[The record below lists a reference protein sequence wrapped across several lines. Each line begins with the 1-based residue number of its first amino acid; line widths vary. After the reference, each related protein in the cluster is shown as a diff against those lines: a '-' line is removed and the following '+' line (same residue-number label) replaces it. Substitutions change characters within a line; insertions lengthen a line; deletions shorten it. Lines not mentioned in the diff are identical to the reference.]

1 MLTLQNLLES
11 DSLSTIISKLNNNFQ
26 TITNAGGGP
35 QGIRGYPGLPGRPG
49 RVGSSG
55 PTGEQGPA
63 GLSTYLIPF
72 AEQYSAATGPSS
84 IAGPWPSSSYAYLTV
99 IGTGASGDIYVDHN
113 NRGYWM
119 YLRQADAT
127 GQYANIGASYP
138 PTGTGFFGGTGW
150 YFYPQ
155 PEEGTTG
162 DVWVYD
168 YTTYLN
174 NPPYSTGPFYNNSS
188 SPLEIPNARFSS
200 KYGTIWVSAGNS
212 GGEFN
217 TDYTTPIIGS
227 WGATSTTWPQPG
239 RWNAGVDRLMFKLSA
254 DSLPYL
260 SNVNARGI
268 AALGEDANEESTSYP
283 SSGLYTY
290 QGDSY
295 WVKPMYDVSLDK
307 YTPLFFWS
315 ELRPND
321 GELNQKYS
329 TLGLYQFTATDA
341 SPYGSAGGGVTAG
354 SVAGSLFPYDT
365 KSVFLLSTR
374 SAPSPEDW
382 SNMGAATLANTKTT
396 NLADLI
402 IDVKSLI
409 TTNQY
414 LCAVPQDFAPSSDLI
429 SSGYY
434 GSNVLKAS
442 QGYISTVSGKNV
454 GGANTYA
461 DTLFYGGGG
470 TAFSSGTGT
479 FPDIS
484 RNEQRTRRTW
494 YGSAF
499 SGEKASDWSS
509 GGSDPKSSSQSYYT
523 LAGMSERGK
532 KTWNAANDT
541 WFLSELLFYTSQF
554 KIDGGTAGVN
564 HNVTIDDFDYA
575 NNAQN
580 SRPVLYISPFR
591 NVGIGTFANAE
602 ENGTVEPR
610 AKLQVHLN
618 PSLLTS
624 ETDPSDIYLSLT
636 ATNVSDS
643 PTIISKTVSR
653 VAMFTGEGDGTIGQE
668 NPGFIDVYLG
678 RNQYPT
684 GEFSNP
690 ASLNPYGGS
699 TGLVTTPLYE
709 QIKIAFRR
717 EGWLRNRMDSL
728 RIGVSPVT
736 GPAVIGSSATNYTN
750 EFQLA
755 LHPLNKFASSLSNT
769 GSAMA
774 GFGVH
779 NLWPRAR
786 FHAYG
791 KNVYNETD
799 RGYEIGN
806 YTATRRDVVY
816 PGPAGSAQGSN
827 TASSAYPHWPT
838 NYPSDNQVVIDYIK
852 DSYLYSSGILD
863 YPYTTYNSS
872 SFVGTAGVGTAAQG
886 IYSPNSA
893 NFPSREK
900 LSPTRHTVPY
910 GLTGPAGALYAA
922 FYNEGRTGITGLSG
936 MFNGSFRHGGIEN
949 ALFKPTIYQGFNVYR
964 DLMNVGD
971 TKDTTYTWVIG
982 TNGGKENGGSL
993 ILTNSEGDFAIST
1006 IKDGR
1011 GGGDS
1016 YRGWEQRLS
1025 TRDVLNNIKLI
1036 VKKDGSVGIGN
1047 AAGYDLDAYSSLER
1061 NPDTGFVNYVPRSA
1075 DADGLT
1081 AGPYTAGSGTG
1092 YNREWGRTGSYG
1104 FVNYAGL
1111 SATWTETSAT
1121 TYASQVNSNATR
1133 SETFK
1138 LEVAADKLHGRPGR
1152 TLENRGYGYPP
1163 NLSSQGIGTIQR
1175 YLVKNPSSGSSAV
1188 FASFA
1193 ISTDQEGRITSAS
1206 FTTDLS
1212 LSGYEDTFL
1221 SGVMFPHPTEF
1232 EDGGSQN
1239 MSTGF
1244 IAPAGAAAAAWDN
1257 GPITISGGN
1266 NLLGFQKDP
1275 LLLANLRLNNFV
1287 AGEGEG
1293 FTGIGYNAEMIAART
1308 QSPKLVFTF
1317 LEGTGSAI
1325 PPNVPFGAR
1334 PNGNVYTLPYRKV
1347 NTVLASAQNESS
1359 LREYW
1364 IPKADNSGGTLM
1376 VFTDHY
1382 GKKEKD
1388 TGFDRETI
1396 KVENLRLDEVVTLEF
1411 VTNLI
1416 GVNRTLA
1423 GTTAGAGNTALNA
1436 AGPTYTSLSYFPT
1449 NVLYKRL
1456 IMDESLS
1463 LGITSGNGGLTSALM
1478 NSDAFG
1484 IVNTQ
1489 APIPQGGNDSNSFIL
1504 GNPFIGGGFQGTGT
1518 IGGYSSAIGFSGGF
1532 RACTTRNIEKYYN
1545 IQNDSTNWMDGWN
1558 DPNVENKMSE
1568 VRFKRIN
1575 SDYVLFDFNLTFNV
1589 KNPKMSDQSNDQ
1601 TSPEEPGYAIG
1612 GYGSVL
1618 PSNGTG
1624 APQTLIDFGSPRW
1637 TQYITTPGTNI

>member
-1 MLTLQNLLES
+1 
-11 DSLSTIISKLNNNFQ
+11 
-26 TITNAGGGP
+26 
-35 QGIRGYPGLPGRPG
+35 
-49 RVGSSG
+49 
-55 PTGEQGPA
+55 
-63 GLSTYLIPF
+63 
-72 AEQYSAATGPSS
+72 
-84 IAGPWPSSSYAYLTV
+84 
-99 IGTGASGDIYVDHN
+99 
-113 NRGYWM
+113 
-119 YLRQADAT
+119 
-127 GQYANIGASYP
+127 
-138 PTGTGFFGGTGW
+138 
-150 YFYPQ
+150 
-155 PEEGTTG
+155 
-162 DVWVYD
+162 
-168 YTTYLN
+168 
-174 NPPYSTGPFYNNSS
+174 
-188 SPLEIPNARFSS
+188 
-200 KYGTIWVSAGNS
+200 
-212 GGEFN
+212 
-217 TDYTTPIIGS
+217 
-227 WGATSTTWPQPG
+227 
-239 RWNAGVDRLMFKLSA
+239 
-254 DSLPYL
+254 
-260 SNVNARGI
+260 
-268 AALGEDANEESTSYP
+268 
-283 SSGLYTY
+283 
-290 QGDSY
+290 
-295 WVKPMYDVSLDK
+295 
-307 YTPLFFWS
+307 
-315 ELRPND
+315 
-321 GELNQKYS
+321 
-329 TLGLYQFTATDA
+329 
-341 SPYGSAGGGVTAG
+341 
-354 SVAGSLFPYDT
+354 
-365 KSVFLLSTR
+365 
-374 SAPSPEDW
+374 
-382 SNMGAATLANTKTT
+382 
-396 NLADLI
+396 
-402 IDVKSLI
+402 
-409 TTNQY
+409 
-414 LCAVPQDFAPSSDLI
+414 
-429 SSGYY
+429 
-434 GSNVLKAS
+434 
-442 QGYISTVSGKNV
+442 
-454 GGANTYA
+454 
-461 DTLFYGGGG
+461 
-470 TAFSSGTGT
+470 
-479 FPDIS
+479 
-484 RNEQRTRRTW
+484 
-494 YGSAF
+494 
-499 SGEKASDWSS
+499 
-509 GGSDPKSSSQSYYT
+509 
-523 LAGMSERGK
+523 
-532 KTWNAANDT
+532 
-541 WFLSELLFYTSQF
+541 
-554 KIDGGTAGVN
+554 
-564 HNVTIDDFDYA
+564 
-575 NNAQN
+575 
-580 SRPVLYISPFR
+580 
-591 NVGIGTFANAE
+591 
-602 ENGTVEPR
+602 
-610 AKLQVHLN
+610 
-618 PSLLTS
+618 
-624 ETDPSDIYLSLT
+624 
-636 ATNVSDS
+636 
-643 PTIISKTVSR
+643 
-653 VAMFTGEGDGTIGQE
+653 
-668 NPGFIDVYLG
+668 
-678 RNQYPT
+678 
-684 GEFSNP
+684 
-690 ASLNPYGGS
+690 
-699 TGLVTTPLYE
+699 
-709 QIKIAFRR
+709 
-717 EGWLRNRMDSL
+717 
-728 RIGVSPVT
+728 
-736 GPAVIGSSATNYTN
+736 
-750 EFQLA
+750 
-755 LHPLNKFASSLSNT
+755 
-769 GSAMA
+769 
-774 GFGVH
+774 
-779 NLWPRAR
+779 
-786 FHAYG
+786 
-791 KNVYNETD
+791 
-799 RGYEIGN
+799 
-806 YTATRRDVVY
+806 
-816 PGPAGSAQGSN
+816 
-827 TASSAYPHWPT
+827 
-838 NYPSDNQVVIDYIK
+838 
-852 DSYLYSSGILD
+852 
-863 YPYTTYNSS
+863 
-872 SFVGTAGVGTAAQG
+872 
-886 IYSPNSA
+886 
-893 NFPSREK
+893 
-900 LSPTRHTVPY
+900 
-910 GLTGPAGALYAA
+910 
-922 FYNEGRTGITGLSG
+922 

-1637 TQYITTPGTNI
+1637 TQYIRLKYFPSADDGSNYTRNQYLNDLYGNGLGISNWSAYKNWYPGVAVVGPLSQDGLDSPTNTGDPAYIRNTSADGFNRWTGNLINYGWGPGPTAQNNSGPPINWWGPPSSLGAAYGAPVSSGTAVSSQLFTWRNVQNISLNYAQELEALSQGWYLYSASSGGPNGDPGGVRISTANSTDVDLRTAYLAQFRGAMFQLMGNRAWSRTRSCMWRVVPAYANYYQSASPASDPQDRNSFVMEIMFDEPILHIDTQLSSSLWSQDTIDASEMKSYYKYLTISGQSMVRYVAAGKFDP